1 MENKILNQ
9 LRELS
14 LYDRKQVLIH
24 YLKHCVAS
32 YLHINLEEFPADES
46 FFDLGLTS
54 LKAVEIKYILEKDL
68 KIKLCSTI
76 LFDYPTINKLG
87 EFIQCHKLKDLFE
100 NTSKDKNN
108 DLISETEKL
117 GKEMLDQYFNL

>member
-1 MENKILNQ
+1 MENEILNQ

-14 LYDRKQVLIH
+14 LYERKQVLTH
-24 YLKHCVAS
+24 YLKHCAAP
-32 YLHINLEEFPADES
+32 YLHINLEEFPLDES

-76 LFDYPTINKLG
+76 LFDHPTINKLG
-87 EFIQCHKLKDLFE
+87 EFIQCQKLKDLFE
-100 NTSKDKNN
+100 NTSKDKKN

-117 GKEMLDQYFNL
+117 GKEVLDQYFNL